1 MPHTLVVQ
9 GTVLVSF
16 QTRQLAESKATA
28 MAKLSPEQA
37 PWSVVIIDRRPYVLS
52 LQEMYELA
60 DTSHTYER
68 THVAYPGEPTS

>member
-1 MPHTLVVQ
+1 MPTTLTLQ
-9 GTVLVSF
+9 DTVLVSF
-16 QTRQLAESKATA
+16 QTRQKAEEKAHA
-28 MAKLSPEQA
+28 MAALAPHQA

-68 THVAYPGEPTS
+68 TTVAYPEGNPS